1 MEEKKSIKSR
11 LIEKVIIR
19 IATIFA
25 VFAVLLTGAY
35 FGWKKFIKISVEK
48 KHALVERSLEEV
60 SELIV
65 YKIKYS
71 DIVSIKKKAG
81 FLKAYS
87 IVRYSGIIRAG
98 IEDISKIQF
107 TVSED
112 AMGVEVKLP
121 HCVIL
126 GNEISELS
134 VFDEKQSVFFQIA
147 AQELFD
153 EIKAAKLDAE
163 SDFVSE
169 GFLNEADERALFAVK
184 KIISALGFKRIYVS
198 FM

>member
-87 IVRYSGIIRAG
+87 
-98 IEDISKIQF
+98 KIQF

-153 EIKAAKLDAE
+153 EIKAAKLVAE